1 MYIIWVLS
9 GVANVSSK
17 NFLKGCFRAAPMFSD
32 LPTAHFRSLGE
43 VQINYGPLKL
53 PKMTN
58 PKKKKCQRQTL
69 MGFVVNLSNPT
80 KLNLQKGIFSIY

>member
-9 GVANVSSK
+9 GIANVSSK

-58 PKKKKCQRQTL
+58 PKKKEMSETNFN
-69 MGFVVNLSNPT
+69 GFCC
-80 KLNLQKGIFSIY
+80 

>member
-1 MYIIWVLS
+1 
-9 GVANVSSK
+9 
-17 NFLKGCFRAAPMFSD
+17 MFSD

-53 PKMTN
+53 TKMTN
-58 PKKKKCQRQTL
+58 PKKKEMSETNFN
-69 MGFVVNLSNPT
+69 GFCFLNLSNPT